1 MLDYDISTVASVYTQ
16 LQDRGDV
23 NGNEVRDKIGLSPV
37 DGLNEYKVLENYIP
51 VDMTGMQKK
60 LVQSKGA
67 EDD

>member
-1 MLDYDISTVASVYTQ
+1 M
-16 LQDRGDV
+16 